1 MALGVRVRDIAL
13 PTVDRRMV
21 IGAILAAV
29 AALGV
34 LVITKSPER
43 IPVLVAGSDLVVGRP
58 LGEMEVE
65 VRYVES
71 SEGLVVGDSLG
82 GLGEW
87 SLRAPL
93 AEGELL
99 VPSLLQPPELLASPN
114 VIALSLAA
122 ENAVLGRLVSGDE
135 VDVYATTTDGID
147 SGSVTEMIASN
158 VYVVEVV
165 VPESSIDR
173 GRVNVLLAVND
184 DLASRLASA
193 SHTGD
198 IDLVRVSP

>member
-1 MALGVRVRDIAL
+1 MALGVRVRNVTL

-21 IGAILAAV
+21 VGAILAAI

-34 LVITKSPER
+34 LVITKPPER

-58 LGEMEVE
+58 LGEMDVE

-71 SEGLVVGDSLG
+71 STGLLVGDSVGDLE
-82 GLGEW
+82 EW
-87 SLRAPL
+87 SLRVPL
-93 AEGELL
+93 AEGEPL
-99 VPSLLQPPELLASPN
+99 VPSLMQPPELLASPN

-135 VDVYATTTDGID
+135 VDVYVTTRNGID
-147 SGSVTEMIASN
+147 TESETEMIASN
-158 VYVVEVV
+158 VYVVEAV

-184 DLASRLASA
+184 DLAARLASA

-198 IDLVRVSP
+198 IDLVRVTP

>member
-1 MALGVRVRDIAL
+1 MALGVRVRDVTL

-21 IGAILAAV
+21 VGAILAAI

-58 LGEMEVE
+58 LGEMDVK

-71 SEGLVVGDSLG
+71 STGLLVGDSVGDLE
-82 GLGEW
+82 EW
-87 SLRAPL
+87 SLRVPL
-93 AEGELL
+93 AEGEPL
-99 VPSLLQPPELLASPN
+99 VPSLMQPPELLASPN

-135 VDVYATTTDGID
+135 VDVYVTTRNGID
-147 SGSVTEMIASN
+147 TESETEMIASN
-158 VYVVEVV
+158 VYVVEAV

-184 DLASRLASA
+184 DLAARLASA

-198 IDLVRVSP
+198 IDLVRVTP

>member
-1 MALGVRVRDIAL
+1 MALGVRVRDVTL

-21 IGAILAAV
+21 VGAILAAI

-58 LGEMEVE
+58 LGEMDVE

-71 SEGLVVGDSLG
+71 STGLLVGDSVGDLE
-82 GLGEW
+82 EW
-87 SLRAPL
+87 SLRVPL
-93 AEGELL
+93 AEGEPL
-99 VPSLLQPPELLASPN
+99 VPSLMQPPELLASPN

-135 VDVYATTTDGID
+135 VDVYVTTRNGID
-147 SGSVTEMIASN
+147 TESETEMIASN
-158 VYVVEVV
+158 VYVVEAV

-184 DLASRLASA
+184 DLAARLASA

-198 IDLVRVSP
+198 IDLVRVTP

>member
-21 IGAILAAV
+21 IGAILACI

-34 LVITKSPER
+34 LVVTRPPEQ

-71 SEGLVVGDSLG
+71 STGLVVGDSLG
-82 GLGEW
+82 DLEEW
-87 SLRAPL
+87 SLRVPL
-93 AEGELL
+93 AEGEPL
-99 VPSLLQPPELLASPN
+99 VPSLMQPPELLASPN

-135 VDVYATTTDGID
+135 VDVYVTVERGID
-147 SGSVTEMIASN
+147 SASITEMIASN
-158 VYVVEVV
+158 VYVVEAV

-173 GRVNVLLAVND
+173 GRVNVLLAVSD
-184 DLASRLASA
+184 DLAARLASA

>member
-1 MALGVRVRDIAL
+1 MALGVRVRDVTL

-21 IGAILAAV
+21 VGAILAAI

-58 LGEMEVE
+58 LGEMDVK

-71 SEGLVVGDSLG
+71 STGLLVGDSVGDLE
-82 GLGEW
+82 EW
-87 SLRAPL
+87 SLRVPL
-93 AEGELL
+93 AEGEPL
-99 VPSLLQPPELLASPN
+99 VPSLMQPPELLASPN

-135 VDVYATTTDGID
+135 VDVYVTTRNGID
-147 SGSVTEMIASN
+147 TESETEMIASN
-158 VYVVEVV
+158 VYVVEAV

-184 DLASRLASA
+184 DLAARLASA

>member
-1 MALGVRVRDIAL
+1 MALGVRVRDVTL

-21 IGAILAAV
+21 VGAILAAI

-34 LVITKSPER
+34 LVITKPPER

-58 LGEMEVE
+58 LGEMDVE

-71 SEGLVVGDSLG
+71 STGLLVGDSVGDLE
-82 GLGEW
+82 EW
-87 SLRAPL
+87 SLRVPL
-93 AEGELL
+93 AEGEPL
-99 VPSLLQPPELLASPN
+99 VPSLMQPPELLASPN

-135 VDVYATTTDGID
+135 VDVYVTTRNGID
-147 SGSVTEMIASN
+147 TESETEMIASN
-158 VYVVEVV
+158 VYVVEAV

-184 DLASRLASA
+184 DLAARLASA

-198 IDLVRVSP
+198 IDLVRVTP